1 MRKKL
6 NLESYNN
13 IFINKKYK
21 LGTILDSI
29 TDPNNNV
36 GAIYRSA
43 RAFGIEFVINPTRNS
58 LSENA
63 HLLNTACGAFEAIN
77 TFRVNNISNAIKK
90 FKENDWWIV
99 GLDHKASLNINAV
112 TKKFLNMINMFFF
125 RFRGKGIEKT
135 DKENCNFVVSIPNHP
150 NTNDTTMYL
159 MQRQS
164 FFMKFTKDNYI

>member
-1 MRKKL
+1 MLIQSIFDNNFKNKHQGIVIHAQKL

-29 TDPNNNV
+29 TDPNNV

-63 HLLNTACGAFEAIN
+63 SLLNTACGAFEAIN

-112 TKKFLNMINMFFF
+112 LKKISKHDKYVFILGSE
-125 RFRGKGIEKT
+125 GKG
-135 DKENCNFVVSIPNHP
+135 
-150 NTNDTTMYL
+150 M
-159 MQRQS
+159 
-164 FFMKFTKDNYI
+164 